1 MTGQAS
7 GSHLVI
13 MCVRADR
20 PVRRTVVRR
29 VRLYLVLCVGGDRAD
44 RGRRMR
50 RQISPFLATFVDVF
64 RRPHKAV
71 DARSS
76 MQFNLVEI

>member
-29 VRLYLVLCVGGDRAD
+29 VRLYLVLGVGGDRAD
-44 RGRRMR
+44 RGRGMR
-50 RQISPFLATFVDVF
+50 RHLTPFLAAFVDVL

-71 DARSS
+71 DVRSIQLNS
-76 MQFNLVEI
+76 NSI